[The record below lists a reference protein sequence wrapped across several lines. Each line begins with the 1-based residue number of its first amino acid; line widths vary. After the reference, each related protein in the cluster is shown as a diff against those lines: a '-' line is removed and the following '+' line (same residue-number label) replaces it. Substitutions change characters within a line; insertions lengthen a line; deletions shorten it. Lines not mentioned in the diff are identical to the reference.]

1 MQVIEKTQEYFI
13 ISSSWFSQAIFWLE
27 NTQITPY
34 NYPVWILLLASI
46 FGLISLFTIFMLIK
60 KTSKLDYTTYT
71 EDSVYGAKWKWKWH
85 KNQIT
90 NLQCYCPNCSSV
102 LVYDDTS
109 SNTRYTDVSKTDFIC
124 ESCKSKLIT
133 SIHGGNKNYAFNAV
147 KREIE
152 RRIRLDEYKLNIS
165 KEKA

>member
-1 MQVIEKTQEYFI
+1 MQFIEKIQEYFI

-27 NTQITPY
+27 NTQLTPY
-34 NYPVWILLLASI
+34 NYPAWILLLASI
-46 FGLISLFTIFMLIK
+46 LGFICLLTLLTLVK
-60 KTSKLDYTTYT
+60 KDSKLDNTKYT
-71 EDSVYGAKWKWKWH
+71 EDSIYGAKWKWKWQ

-90 NLQCYCPNCSSV
+90 NLQCYCPNCDSV

-109 SNTRYTDVSKTDFIC
+109 SHTRYTDVSKTDFIC
-124 ESCKSKLIT
+124 ESCTSQLIT

-152 RRIRLDEYKLNIS
+152 RRIRINEYKLNIS
-165 KEKA
+165 K